1 MTIGDNFIDYSLLEQ
16 LRNGHS
22 DVVGQSLFDIDKFS
36 GVLDFFP
43 FDSDSN
49 QLYRYIEQ
57 TLFSQ
62 NKTSFIVNVQPLSD
76 EEFKIKNRALF
87 LNIIKYAKFED
98 GEYNAATDK
107 MKELLEINKDMTMT
121 LLQEYFLKGLEED
134 SLDEVLLTK
143 ILSLLGDYDYEYLRP
158 YSQLIAASAYSVK
171 SIKVVSAVFRLLG
184 HWGSQESL
192 SLLKKYQEPIEPWL
206 NIKYKRLLSSLEKR
220 CTI

>member
-1 MTIGDNFIDYSLLEQ
+1 MTIGDNFIDYSLLEH

-36 GVLDFFP
+36 GVLDYFS

-171 SIKVVSAVFRLLG
+171 SINVVSAVFRLLG
-184 HWGSQESL
+184 HWGNQESL

>member
-1 MTIGDNFIDYSLLEQ
+1 MTIGDNFIDYSLLEH

-22 DVVGQSLFDIDKFS
+22 DVVGQSLFDIDNFS
-36 GVLDFFP
+36 GVLDYFS

-87 LNIIKYAKFED
+87 LNIIKHAKFED

-107 MKELLEINKDMTMT
+107 MKELLESNKDMTMT

-134 SLDEVLLTK
+134 SLDEGLLTK

-158 YSQLIAASAYSVK
+158 YSQLIATATYSVK
-171 SIKVVSAVFRLLG
+171 SVKVVSAVFRLLG
-184 HWGSQESL
+184 HWGNLESL

>member
-1 MTIGDNFIDYSLLEQ
+1 MTIGDNFIDYSLLEH

-36 GVLDFFP
+36 GVLDYFS

-134 SLDEVLLTK
+134 STENQG
-143 ILSLLGDYDYEYLRP
+143 I
-158 YSQLIAASAYSVK
+158 
-171 SIKVVSAVFRLLG
+171 
-184 HWGSQESL
+184 W
-192 SLLKKYQEPIEPWL
+192 
-206 NIKYKRLLSSLEKR
+206 NIK
-220 CTI
+220 TDMQ

>member
-36 GVLDFFP
+36 GVLDYFS

-76 EEFKIKNRALF
+76 EEFKIK
-87 LNIIKYAKFED
+87 
-98 GEYNAATDK
+98 
-107 MKELLEINKDMTMT
+107 
-121 LLQEYFLKGLEED
+121 
-134 SLDEVLLTK
+134 
-143 ILSLLGDYDYEYLRP
+143 
-158 YSQLIAASAYSVK
+158 
-171 SIKVVSAVFRLLG
+171 
-184 HWGSQESL
+184 
-192 SLLKKYQEPIEPWL
+192 IEH
-206 NIKYKRLLSSLEKR
+206 
-220 CTI
+220 CF

>member
-1 MTIGDNFIDYSLLEQ
+1 M
-16 LRNGHS
+16 
-22 DVVGQSLFDIDKFS
+22 
-36 GVLDFFP
+36 
-43 FDSDSN
+43 
-49 QLYRYIEQ
+49 
-57 TLFSQ
+57 
-62 NKTSFIVNVQPLSD
+62 
-76 EEFKIKNRALF
+76 F

-184 HWGSQESL
+184 HWGNQESL